1 MTVQLK
7 ILFICVSILI
17 LFFVINKIRKA
28 QLQIS
33 DAIIWILGALFLVVI
48 SIFADVMTYLAELL
62 GFYSTVNF
70 VFALFIFFLLVIAFS
85 QSIKI
90 SVLNDKIKNL
100 NHYVALQEKKKKGK
114 E

>member
-1 MTVQLK
+1 MTVQLQ

-33 DAIIWILGALFLVVI
+33 DAIIWICGALFLVVI
-48 SIFADVMTYLAELL
+48 SIFANVMTYLAELL

-70 VFALFIFFLLVIAFS
+70 VFALLIFFLLVITFS

-90 SVLNDKIKNL
+90 SILNEKIKNL
-100 NHYVALQEKKKKGK
+100 NHHVALQEKQKKDN